1 MIKNHMKKYNQII
14 KMIENARKKNNIQWM
29 NILRIAINSSPKE
42 AKKVIKKINAND
54 KKISNLVNRL
64 TKLN

>member
-1 MIKNHMKKYNQII
+1 MKKYNQII
-14 KMIENARKKNNIQWM
+14 KMIENVRKKNNIQWM

-54 KKISNLVNRL
+54 KKISNLVSRL

>member
-14 KMIENARKKNNIQWM
+14 KMIENVRKKNNIQWM

-54 KKISNLVNRL
+54 KKISNLVSRL